1 MTPAMNPGMKGQPQ
15 AGLAA
20 LAQPAQAPRGM
31 SSGSMEQIVARARQM
46 SDSQL
51 ADILSG
57 KSMAVPQYV
66 AMTEAMGRK
75 SLRTAMQGAQAQQ
88 QAKQPSV
95 KDRLL
100 AENVPQQMMQEAVNM
115 DPQQSVMAA
124 EGGLMYADGGIA
136 AIPAPNMDS
145 VDMASGGIV
154 AFQNNEDQPVREGM
168 PSEPVFGSPEYDEKY
183 GAPGSL
189 KRRLKGVRD
198 YYASPSSLEGV
209 GRNISNTATAIA
221 PMTFG
226 AGVTGPA
233 QIMRMGIPQTGGMFS
248 KAADFGRRLMGT
260 SGAANAVLSD
270 GNQGSALPVPTG
282 AEEEVKPLAKDA
294 AADIKAGPAGK
305 GDDSSKGGLGDLA
318 SYEDLLKKR
327 TTDFLSK
334 FEGKGD
340 KKREGLKDLKNQ
352 IQGQLALQGASA
364 LLGSP
369 TLAQA
374 GAKFGQQAAS
384 TVAAGRA
391 EQRSVEE
398 AADAY
403 DFNIAKAREAA
414 EKGDMQLSLQYQQL
428 ANQNKYQMGSL
439 DVARQRNAIMGE
451 AGNLGKVQLGL
462 KNADAQALAEAK
474 QRFPVVTKTNQAAF
488 DAFLR
493 KRANELKMQNPLTK
507 QYANLDANDLGGMGF
522 NVVQS
527 LPKGASVV
535 DI

>member
-31 SSGSMEQIVARARQM
+31 SSGSMEQIIARARQM

-88 QAKQPSV
+88 QAKQPSI
-95 KDRLL
+95 KDKLMGEYQQEQM
-100 AENVPQQMMQEAVNM
+100 AQAAAQAPQM
-115 DPQQSVMAA
+115 
-124 EGGLMYADGGIA
+124 GGISN
-136 AIPAPNMDS
+136 IPAPNMES

-154 AFQNNEDQPVREGM
+154 AFQDNEDQPVRVGM
-168 PSEPVFGSPEYDEKY
+168 PAEPVFGSPEYDEKY

-189 KRRLKGVRD
+189 KRRFKSVRD

-209 GRNISNTATAIA
+209 GRNIDNTMTALGPA
-221 PMTFG
+221 AASRAAFNLPK
-226 AGVTGPA
+226 TGPVSSA
-233 QIMRMGIPQTGGMFS
+233 INRVGNFLGLSGTAEGVLGGGQS
-248 KAADFGRRLMGT
+248 
-260 SGAANAVLSD
+260 
-270 GNQGSALPVPTG
+270 QALPVPE
-282 AEEEVKPLAKDA
+282 AAAEEVKPLIKDA
-294 AADIKAGPAGK
+294 AAGAKAGSAGK
-305 GDDSSKGGLGDLA
+305 GDDSSDKGGLSSLA

-327 TTDFLSK
+327 TTDYLSK

-340 KKREGLKDLKNQ
+340 KKREGLKALKNQ

-391 EQRSVEE
+391 EQRGVED

-428 ANQNKYQMGSL
+428 ANQNKYQMGMI
-439 DVARQRNAIMGE
+439 DVHKQRNAVMGE

-493 KRANELKMQNPLTK
+493 KRATELKMQNPLTK
-507 QYANLDANDLGGMGF
+507 QYANLDANDLGSSAF

-535 DI
+535 DLG

>member
-1 MTPAMNPGMKGQPQ
+1 MIQATNSGMKGPAQ

-31 SSGSMEQIVARARQM
+31 SSGSMQEILDRARMM
-46 SDSQL
+46 SDAQL

-57 KSMAVPQYV
+57 KSMDVPQYV

-75 SLRTAMQGAQAQQ
+75 SLRTAMQGIEAQQ

-100 AENVPQQMMQEAVNM
+100 AESAPQQMMQEAVNM
-115 DPQQSVMAA
+115 NPQQSVMAA

-136 AIPAPNMDS
+136 SLPAYNMDS

-154 AFQNNEDQPVREGM
+154 AFNGEKDSLVK
-168 PSEPVFGSPEYDEKY
+168 EPEFGSPEYNEKY

-189 KRRLKGVRD
+189 KRKFKGIRD

-209 GRNISNTATAIA
+209 GRNIDNTMTAL
-221 PMTFG
+221 
-226 AGVTGPA
+226 GPA
-233 QIMRMGIPQTGGMFS
+233 AAS
-248 KAADFGRRLMGT
+248 KAAFNVPKTGGVASKAINRVGNFLGLSGT
-260 SGAANAVLSD
+260 AEGVLGD
-270 GNQGSALPVPTG
+270 GQSQALPVPTG
-282 AEEEVKPLAKDA
+282 AEEEVKPSAKDA
-294 AADIKAGPAGK
+294 TADIKASSAGK
-305 GDDSSKGGLGDLA
+305 GDDSSKGGLSDLA
-318 SYEDLLKKR
+318 SYADLLKQR
-327 TTDFLSK
+327 TNDYLSK
-334 FEGKGD
+334 FEGLGD

-352 IQGQLALQGASA
+352 IQGQLALQASSA
-364 LLGSP
+364 LFGSP

-391 EQRSVEE
+391 EQRGVED

-403 DFNIAKAREAA
+403 EFNIAKAREAA
-414 EKGDMQLSLQYQQL
+414 EKGDMTLALQYQQL
-428 ANQNKYQMGSL
+428 ANQSKYQMGSL

-488 DAFLR
+488 DTFLR

-507 QYANLDANDLGGMGF
+507 QYANLNANDIGGQGF
-522 NVVQS
+522 SVVQS

-535 DI
+535 DLES

>member
-1 MTPAMNPGMKGQPQ
+1 
-15 AGLAA
+15 
-20 LAQPAQAPRGM
+20 
-31 SSGSMEQIVARARQM
+31 MEQIIARARQM

-95 KDRLL
+95 KDKLL
-100 AENVPQQMMQEAVNM
+100 AESAPQQMMQEAVNI
-115 DPQQSVMAA
+115 DPQQPVMAA

-136 AIPAPNMDS
+136 ALSAPNMES
-145 VDMASGGIV
+145 MDMASGGIV
-154 AFQNNEDQPVREGM
+154 AFQNNEDQPVRVGM

-189 KRRLKGVRD
+189 KRKLKSVRD

-209 GRNISNTATAIA
+209 GRNIDNTMTALGPA
-221 PMTFG
+221 AASRAAFNLPK
-226 AGVTGPA
+226 TGPVSNA
-233 QIMRMGIPQTGGMFS
+233 INRVGNFLGLSGTAEGVLGGGQS
-248 KAADFGRRLMGT
+248 QALLVPE
-260 SGAANAVLSD
+260 GAA
-270 GNQGSALPVPTG
+270 
-282 AEEEVKPLAKDA
+282 EEVKPPVKDA
-294 AADIKAGPAGK
+294 AAGAKAGSAGK
-305 GDDSSKGGLGDLA
+305 GDDSSGKGGLSDLA

-327 TTDFLSK
+327 TTDYLSK
-334 FEGKGD
+334 FEGMGN
-340 KKREGLKDLKNQ
+340 KKREGLKELKNQ

-391 EQRSVEE
+391 EQRSVED

-403 DFNIAKAREAA
+403 EFNIAKAREAA

-439 DVARQRNAIMGE
+439 DVAKQRNAIMGE

-507 QYANLDANDLGGMGF
+507 QYANLNANDVSGMDF

-535 DI
+535 DLG

>member
-1 MTPAMNPGMKGQPQ
+1 MIQASNPGMKGQPQ

-31 SSGSMEQIVARARQM
+31 SSGSMQEIIARARQM

-100 AENVPQQMMQEAVNM
+100 AESAPQQMMQEAVNM
-115 DPQQSVMAA
+115 DPQQPAMAA

-136 AIPAPNMDS
+136 SLPAYNMDT
-145 VDMASGGIV
+145 VDMAGGGIV
-154 AFQNNEDQPVREGM
+154 AFQDNEDQPVRVGM
-168 PSEPVFGSPEYDEKY
+168 PAEPVFNSPEYNEKY

-189 KRRLKGVRD
+189 KRKFKGVRE
-198 YYASPSSLEGV
+198 YYASPSSMEGV
-209 GRNISNTATAIA
+209 GRNLSNTVSALGPVAASTSAFNVPKTGGAISNLINRTGNFLGLSGTAE
-221 PMTFG
+221 
-226 AGVTGPA
+226 GVL
-233 QIMRMGIPQTGGMFS
+233 GGGQS
-248 KAADFGRRLMGT
+248 
-260 SGAANAVLSD
+260 
-270 GNQGSALPVPTG
+270 QALPVPEGG
-282 AEEEVKPLAKDA
+282 AEPAPSADKKAAPADA
-294 AADIKAGPAGK
+294 KAGPAGK
-305 GDDSSKGGLGDLA
+305 GDDSSGKGGISDLA

-327 TTDFLSK
+327 TTDYLSK
-334 FEGKGD
+334 FEGAGD
-340 KKREGLKDLKNQ
+340 KKREGLKGLKDQ
-352 IQGQLALQGASA
+352 LQGQLALLGSSA
-364 LLGSP
+364 LLGSRN
-369 TLAQA
+369 LAEA
-374 GAKFGQQAAS
+374 GSKFGQQAAS

-391 EQRSVEE
+391 EKRSVEE

-414 EKGDMQLSLQYQQL
+414 EKGDIQLSLQYQQL

-535 DI
+535 DLG